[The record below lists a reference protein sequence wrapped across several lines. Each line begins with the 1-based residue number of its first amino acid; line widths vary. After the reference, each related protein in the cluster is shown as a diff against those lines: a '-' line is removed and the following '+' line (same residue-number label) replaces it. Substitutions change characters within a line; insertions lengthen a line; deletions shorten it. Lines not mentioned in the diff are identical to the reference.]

1 MIRGVVRTRT
11 HLALTPRFGSG
22 FKPRNLDCVG
32 SADKVFLLLRM

>member
-11 HLALTPRFGSG
+11 HVALTPRFGSG